1 MVAFIRARARVHW
14 ALLFGGV
21 LVGWAL
27 LFAMA
32 IPQELRVLEGTYGAA
47 LVAALCGPTPGTAG
61 PLAAITMWALM
72 SAAMMAP
79 TALPA
84 FAAYDDLGHATDVR
98 MGPLVA
104 GYLVVWLGFS
114 VFAGLAQVAL
124 FEVGLIG
131 LFGQSQSAAFAG
143 ALLIGAGLYQF
154 AALKEA
160 CLSRCRAPLTF
171 FMQHFDEGPWRNGL
185 RLGMDCL
192 GCCWALMLLAFVGGT
207 MNLAFMGLAMVIM
220 TLEKLPEI
228 GRPVTKPLGGALI
241 AAGTVT
247 WALAL
252 A

>member
-1 MVAFIRARARVHW
+1 MRSAFRART
-14 ALLFGGV
+14 LLK
-21 LVGWAL
+21 A
-27 LFAMA
+27 
-32 IPQELRVLEGTYGAA
+32 
-47 LVAALCGPTPGTAG
+47 
-61 PLAAITMWALM
+61 
-72 SAAMMAP
+72 
-79 TALPA
+79 
-84 FAAYDDLGHATDVR
+84 
-98 MGPLVA
+98 
-104 GYLVVWLGFS
+104 
-114 VFAGLAQVAL
+114 
-124 FEVGLIG
+124 
-131 LFGQSQSAAFAG
+131 AAFTG